1 MEENSIRIISF
12 TGEKGKWYMWLG
24 KLMARD
30 VIKGCGTP
38 LTYDKKILADDA
50 DTTEDEVSQQDSL

>member
-1 MEENSIRIISF
+1 
-12 TGEKGKWYMWLG
+12 MWLG

-30 VIKGCGTP
+30 IIEGYGNP

-50 DTTEDEVSQQDSL
+50 DETEDEVSQQDSI